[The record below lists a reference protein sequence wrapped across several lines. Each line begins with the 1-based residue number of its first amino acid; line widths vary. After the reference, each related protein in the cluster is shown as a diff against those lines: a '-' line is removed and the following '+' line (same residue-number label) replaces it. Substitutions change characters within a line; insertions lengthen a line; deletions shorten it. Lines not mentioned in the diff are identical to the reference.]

1 MYRIPRHDDLIFRTP
16 WDDEPVDPEA
26 EEEAR
31 EAAEEAA
38 DHKLQRQ
45 REDG

>member
-1 MYRIPRHDDLIFRTP
+1 MGHHDLPRDYDAWRLSTP

-31 EAAEEAA
+31 DAA
-38 DHKLQRQ
+38 DHKRRL

>member
-31 EAAEEAA
+31 DAAEQRA
-38 DHKLQRQ
+38 DYKRQ
-45 REDG
+45 RREEG

>member
-1 MYRIPRHDDLIFRTP
+1 MYRIPRYDERIFRTP

-31 EAAEEAA
+31 EAAEQRA
-38 DHKLQRQ
+38 DHKRQ
-45 REDG
+45 LREEG